1 MGIPKESDLEGWWDL
16 TTGLPQ
22 DWGKQRHQSWRTL
35 EHTKSSQGA
44 VTSQQTVTQQ
54 VTPQDQ
60 NHLLVWEGLLWRRG
74 LTAAHHR
81 DRGTG
86 SSSPGRS
93 LLAQALL
100 EVTINCHAAHRPQ
113 GGLSQAKQL
122 PGLNPIH
129 QQITGLRLWL
139 PWWLRH

>member
-1 MGIPKESDLEGWWDL
+1 MEFDCRTSTGLGKTDSSLEGHKQNL
-16 TTGLPQ
+16 VCTRTQ
-22 DWGKQRHQSWRTL
+22 GKGR
-35 EHTKSSQGA
+35 
-44 VTSQQTVTQQ
+44 
-54 VTPQDQ
+54 VTPQETEPD
-60 NHLLVWEGLLWRRG
+60 LLVWEGLLWRRG